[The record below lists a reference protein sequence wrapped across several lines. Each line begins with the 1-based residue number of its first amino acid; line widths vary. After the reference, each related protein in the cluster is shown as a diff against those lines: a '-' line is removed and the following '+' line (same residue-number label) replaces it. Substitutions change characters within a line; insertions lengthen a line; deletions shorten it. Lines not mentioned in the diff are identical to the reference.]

1 MPTAGITAYLI
12 VRLLY
17 VIIPLI
23 GFGLPVIYLLKEP
36 QSFFCLALTSIF
48 LLITFVVQILSP
60 DALPYWP
67 SIYLLAFLVVG
78 ISQREDLFYLINLLP
93 RKT

>member
-1 MPTAGITAYLI
+1 LI

-36 QSFFCLALTSIF
+36 QSFFTLALVSII
-48 LLITFVVQILSP
+48 LLINFVVQILSP
-60 DALPYWP
+60 DALPYCP